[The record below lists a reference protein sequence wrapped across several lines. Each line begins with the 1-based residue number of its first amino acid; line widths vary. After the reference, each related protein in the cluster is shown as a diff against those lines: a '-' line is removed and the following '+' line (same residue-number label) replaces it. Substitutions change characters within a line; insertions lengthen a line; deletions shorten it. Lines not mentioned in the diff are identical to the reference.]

1 MFYWGSAAYRRVM
14 PAPRCLPGLL
24 GTLFLAGVLAPT
36 RAQDA
41 APPSDLP
48 RVVLQTS
55 LGNIEIALDT
65 SRAPVTAGNF
75 LRYVDEKRLDG
86 STFYRAVKVGD
97 EGAFGLVQGGLRGD
111 PKRVL
116 PPIAHE
122 APSATGLSHKEGAV
136 SMAHLQPGTATA
148 DFFIVVGD
156 LVSLDGT
163 GKADDPGY
171 AVFGRVV
178 SGMDLV
184 KSILV
189 RPRSEEAPDPGMKG
203 QMLAEPVKIY
213 FARRAGEEA
222 K

>member
-1 MFYWGSAAYRRVM
+1 MFYWGSAAYRRAM
-14 PAPRCLPGLL
+14 PAARYLPALL
-24 GTLFLAGVLAPT
+24 VNLALAGAAATAL
-36 RAQDA
+36 AQDA
-41 APPSDLP
+41 ASAALP

-55 LGNIEIALDT
+55 VGNIEIALET
-65 SRAPVTAGNF
+65 TRAPVSAGNF

-86 STFYRAVKVGD
+86 STFYRAVKIGD
-97 EGAFGLVQGGLRGD
+97 EGEYGLLQGGLRGD

-122 APSATGLSHKEGAV
+122 APKATGLSHTNGAI
-136 SMAHLQPGTATA
+136 SMAHLEPGAATA

-163 GKADDPGY
+163 GKPDDPGY
-171 AVFGRVV
+171 AVFGHVV
-178 SGMDLV
+178 SGMELV
-184 KSILV
+184 RSMLG

-213 FARRAGEEA
+213 FARRVAEEA